1 MKACVLRAI
10 KDLEYTEVA
19 APEVKSGEV
28 LVQVKACGICSSDLD
43 RVFRTGAYHFPIVL
57 GHEIAGQVAAVAPDV
72 NSNLVGK
79 HVVVYPLLPC
89 FECGSCKRGFYTQ
102 CKDYSYFGS
111 RCDGGYAQYLSVPVW
126 NIKPFSDSV
135 AFTHA
140 ALCEPAAVAWNAV
153 SKADINSGTKLL
165 IVGTG
170 LIGIVAGLW
179 AQKKGTEVSFK
190 VRNSQKADFIKSL
203 GFDKVQNDFGEDS
216 FDICM
221 ECVGTNES
229 IAQTLTYVKARGTVI
244 FVGNP
249 QSDVVLDKKIY
260 WKILRQELIIKGVW
274 NSSYPSDWE
283 AVLKNISS
291 LPCDKL
297 ITHTFKLSD
306 GMKAFDILNEAK
318 FKIKGMYVI
327 E

>member
-10 KDLEYTEVA
+10 KELEYTETA
-19 APEVKSGEV
+19 APVIKPGEV

-43 RVFRTGAYHFPIVL
+43 RVFKTGAYHFPIVL
-57 GHEIAGQVAAVAPDV
+57 GHEIAGQVISAAPDV
-72 NSNLVGK
+72 DSSFVGK
-79 HVVVYPLLPC
+79 RVVVYPLLPC
-89 FECGSCKRGFYTQ
+89 FECEACKKGFYAQ
-102 CKDYSYFGS
+102 CKGYNYFGS
-111 RCDGGYAQYLSVPVW
+111 RCDGGYAQYLNAPVW

-135 AFTHA
+135 PFTHA
-140 ALCEPAAVAWNAV
+140 ALCEPSAVAWNAV
-153 SKADINSGTKLL
+153 SKANIKPGIRLL

-179 AQKKGTEVSFK
+179 ARQKSADVSFK
-190 VRNSQKADFIKSL
+190 VRNSQKADFIKTL
-203 GFDKVQNDFGEDS
+203 GFDNVQTDFKEGS

-229 IAQTLTYVKARGTVI
+229 IAQSLNYVKARGTVI

-249 QSDVVLDKKIY
+249 QSDVILAKKIY
-260 WKILRQELIIKGVW
+260 WKILRQELVIKGVW
-274 NSSYPSDWE
+274 NSSYPSDWQ
-283 AVLKNISS
+283 AVLKNINS

-306 GMKAFDILNEAK
+306 GMKAFDTLNEAK

>member
-10 KDLEYTEVA
+10 KELEYTETADPVIK
-19 APEVKSGEV
+19 PGEV

-43 RVFRTGAYHFPIVL
+43 RVFKTGAYHFPIVL
-57 GHEIAGQVAAVAPDV
+57 GHEIAGQVISAAPDV
-72 NSNLVGK
+72 DSSFVGK
-79 HVVVYPLLPC
+79 RVVVYPLLPC
-89 FECGSCKRGFYTQ
+89 FECESCKKGFYAQ
-102 CKDYSYFGS
+102 CKGYNYFGS

-135 AFTHA
+135 PFTHA
-140 ALCEPAAVAWNAV
+140 ALCEPSAVAWNAV
-153 SKADINSGTKLL
+153 SKANIKPSTKLL

-179 AQKKGTEVSFK
+179 AKQKGADVSFT
-190 VRNSQKADFIKSL
+190 VRNSKKADFIKTL
-203 GFDKVQNDFGEDS
+203 GFDNVQTDFNESS

-229 IAQTLTYVKARGTVI
+229 IAQSLNYVKARGTVI

-249 QSDVVLDKKIY
+249 QADVILDKKIY
-260 WKILRQELIIKGVW
+260 WKILRQELVIKGVW

-283 AVLKNISS
+283 AVLENINS

-297 ITHTFKLSD
+297 ITHTFKLYD
-306 GMKAFDILNEAK
+306 GMKAFDTLNEAK

>member
-1 MKACVLRAI
+1 MQACVLNAI
-10 KDLEYTEVA
+10 KDLEFKEVA
-19 APEVKSGEV
+19 DPVVKQGEV

-43 RVFRTGAYHFPIVL
+43 RVFRSGAYHFPIVL
-57 GHEIAGQVAAVAPDV
+57 GHEIAGQVVAVAPDV
-72 NSNLVGK
+72 DNLLVGRR
-79 HVVVYPLLPC
+79 VVVYPLLPC
-89 FECGSCKRGFYTQ
+89 FECEACNKGFYVQCKRYN
-102 CKDYSYFGS
+102 YFGS
-111 RCDGGYAQYLSVPVW
+111 RCDGGFAQYLSVPVW

-135 AFTHA
+135 PLTHA

-153 SKADINSGTKLL
+153 SKAEIKKGTKLL

-179 AQKKGTEVSFK
+179 AKNKGAAVFFK
-190 VRNSQKADFIKSL
+190 VRNTQKADFIKSL
-203 GFDKVQNDFGEDS
+203 GFDHVQSAFDEGS

-229 IAQTLTYVKARGTVI
+229 IAQTLSYVKARGTVI

-260 WKILRQELIIKGVW
+260 WKILRQELVIKGVW

-283 AVLKNISS
+283 AVLENISS
-291 LPCDKL
+291 IPCDKL

-306 GMKAFDILNEAK
+306 GMKAFDTLIEAK

>member
-1 MKACVLRAI
+1 MKACVLHAV
-10 KDLEYTEVA
+10 KDLRYTEI
-19 APEVKSGEV
+19 PDPIVKNGEV

-57 GHEIAGQVAAVAPDV
+57 GHEIAGQVVAVAPDV
-72 NSNLVGK
+72 DNILVGK
-79 HVVVYPLLPC
+79 RVVVYPLLPC
-89 FECGSCKRGFYTQ
+89 FECEACENGFYTQ
-102 CKDYSYFGS
+102 CKSYNYFGS

-126 NIKPFSDSV
+126 NIKTFSDTV
-135 AFTHA
+135 PFTHA
-140 ALCEPAAVAWNAV
+140 ALSEPAAVAWNSV
-153 SKADINSGTKLL
+153 SKADIEPGSKLL

-179 AQKKGTEVSFK
+179 AKNRGADVSFK
-190 VRNSQKADFIKSL
+190 IRNSQKADFIKAL
-203 GFDKVQNDFGEDS
+203 RFDHVQSEFEEGA

-229 IAQTLTYVKARGTVI
+229 IAQSLAYVKARGTVI

-249 QSDVVLDKKIY
+249 QSDVVLDKKVY
-260 WKILRQELIIKGVW
+260 WKILRQELVIRGVW

-283 AVLKNISS
+283 TVLENISS

-327 E
+327 D

>member
-10 KDLEYTEVA
+10 KELEYTEIA
-19 APEVKSGEV
+19 DPLVKSGEV

-57 GHEIAGQVAAVAPDV
+57 GHEIAGQVGSVAPNVD
-72 NSNLVGK
+72 SSLVGK
-79 HVVVYPLLPC
+79 RVVVYPLLPC
-89 FECGSCKRGFYTQ
+89 FECETCKKGFYAQ
-102 CKDYSYFGS
+102 CKSYNYFGS

-126 NIKPFSDSV
+126 NIKLFSDSIP
-135 AFTHA
+135 FTNA

-153 SKADINSGTKLL
+153 SKANIKPGTKLL

-179 AQKKGTEVSFK
+179 AKQKDAAICFK

-203 GFDKVQNDFGEDS
+203 GFNNVQDDFDEGS

-229 IAQTLTYVKARGTVI
+229 ISQSLTYVKARGTVI

-249 QSDVVLDKKIY
+249 RSDVLLNKKIY
-260 WKILRQELIIKGVW
+260 WKILRQELVIKGVW
-274 NSSYPSDWE
+274 NSLYPSDWE
-283 AVLKNISS
+283 AVLGNISS
-291 LPCDKL
+291 IPCDKL

-306 GMKAFDILNEAK
+306 GMKAFDTLNEAK

>member
-1 MKACVLRAI
+1 MKACVLHAI
-10 KDLEYTEVA
+10 KDLEYKEIPDPV
-19 APEVKSGEV
+19 VKKGEV

-57 GHEIAGQVAAVAPDV
+57 GHELAGQVVSAAPDV
-72 NSNLVGK
+72 NQSLGGK
-79 HVVVYPLLPC
+79 RVVVYPLLPC
-89 FECGSCKRGFYTQ
+89 FECDSCKQGYYAQ
-102 CKDYSYFGS
+102 CKNYNYFGS
-111 RCDGGYAQYLSVPVW
+111 RCDGGYAQYLSVPIW
-126 NIKPFSDSV
+126 NIKTFSEDVPF
-135 AFTHA
+135 AYA
-140 ALCEPAAVAWNAV
+140 ALCEPSAVAWNAI
-153 SKADINSGTKLL
+153 SKADIKPGSKLL
-165 IVGTG
+165 VVGTG

-179 AQKKGTEVSFK
+179 AKQRGADVSFK
-190 VRNSQKADFIKSL
+190 VRNDQKADFIKSL
-203 GFDKVQNDFGEDS
+203 GFDHVQPDFDEGS

-229 IAQTLTYVKARGTVI
+229 ISQSLAYVKAHGTVV

-249 QSDVVLDKKIY
+249 QSDILLDKKIY
-260 WKILRQELIIKGVW
+260 WKILRQELVIKGVW
-274 NSSYPSDWE
+274 NSVYPADWE

-297 ITHTFKLSD
+297 ITHRFNLSD
-306 GMKAFDILNEAK
+306 GMNAFNTLNDAK

>member
-1 MKACVLRAI
+1 MKACVLHAI
-10 KDLEYTEVA
+10 KNLEYKEVA
-19 APEVKSGEV
+19 DPIVKQGEV

-72 NSNLVGK
+72 DNSLVGK
-79 HVVVYPLLPC
+79 RVVVYPLLPC
-89 FECGSCKRGFYTQ
+89 FECEACKKGFYTQ
-102 CKDYSYFGS
+102 CKGYNYFGS

-126 NIKPFSDSV
+126 NVKTFSDAV
-135 AFTHA
+135 PFTHA
-140 ALCEPAAVAWNAV
+140 ALCEPAAVAWNAAT
-153 SKADINSGTKLL
+153 KADIKRGVKLL

-179 AQKKGTEVSFK
+179 AKKKGADVSFK
-190 VRNSQKADFIKSL
+190 VRNSQKAEFIKSL
-203 GFDKVQNDFGEDS
+203 GFEQAQNDFDEAS

-221 ECVGTNES
+221 ECVGTNDS
-229 IAQTLTYVKARGTVI
+229 IADSLRYVKARGTVV

-249 QSDVVLDKKIY
+249 QSDVVIDKKIY
-260 WKILRQELIIKGVW
+260 WKILRQELVIKGVW
-274 NSSYPSDWE
+274 NSSYPADWE
-283 AVLKNISS
+283 AVLENINS

-297 ITHTFKLSD
+297 ITHRFALAD
-306 GMKAFDILNEAK
+306 GMDAFNTLNDAR

-327 E
+327 D

>member
-1 MKACVLRAI
+1 MKACVLHAI
-10 KDLEYTEVA
+10 KDLEYTEIA
-19 APEVKSGEV
+19 DPIVKSGEV
-28 LVQVKACGICSSDLD
+28 LVQARACGICSSDLD

-57 GHEIAGQVAAVAPDV
+57 GHEIAGQVVAVAPDV
-72 NSNLVGK
+72 DSSLVGK
-79 HVVVYPLLPC
+79 RVVVYPLLPC
-89 FECGSCKRGFYTQ
+89 FDCEACKKGFYTQ
-102 CKDYSYFGS
+102 CKRYNYFGS

-126 NIKPFSDSV
+126 NIKPFADSV
-135 AFTHA
+135 SFTHA

-153 SKADINSGTKLL
+153 YKANIKPRTRLL

-170 LIGIVAGLW
+170 LIGLVVGLW
-179 AQKKGTEVSFK
+179 AKQKGAKVSFK

-203 GFDKVQNDFGEDS
+203 GFDHVRTEFEEGS
-216 FDICM
+216 FDTCM

-229 IAQTLTYVKARGTVI
+229 IAQSISCVKARGTVI

-249 QSDVVLDKKIY
+249 QSDVILDKKIY
-260 WKILRQELIIKGVW
+260 WKILRQELVIKGVW
-274 NSSYPSDWE
+274 NSTYPSDWE
-283 AVLKNISS
+283 VVLKNISS

-306 GMKAFDILNEAK
+306 GMKAFDTLNEAI
-318 FKIKGMYVI
+318 FKIKGMYVS

>member
-10 KDLEYTEVA
+10 KGLEYTEIAYPV
-19 APEVKSGEV
+19 VKSGEV

-57 GHEIAGQVAAVAPDV
+57 GHEIAGQVVSTAQDID
-72 NSNLVGK
+72 SSLVGNR
-79 HVVVYPLLPC
+79 VVVYPLLPC
-89 FECGSCKRGFYTQ
+89 FECEACKKGFYAQ
-102 CKDYSYFGS
+102 CKGYNYFGS
-111 RCDGGYAQYLSVPVW
+111 RCNGGYAQYLSVPVW
-126 NIKPFSDSV
+126 NIKPFSDLV
-135 AFTHA
+135 PFTHA
-140 ALCEPAAVAWNAV
+140 ALCEPSAVAWNAV
-153 SKADINSGTKLL
+153 SKADIKFGSKLL

-179 AQKKGTEVSFK
+179 ARQKGAAVSFK
-190 VRNSQKADFIKSL
+190 VRNSQKADFIKTL
-203 GFDKVQNDFGEDS
+203 GFDNVQTDFKEGS

-229 IAQTLTYVKARGTVI
+229 IALSLNHVKARGTVI

-260 WKILRQELIIKGVW
+260 WKILRQELIVKGVW
-274 NSSYPSDWE
+274 NSLYPSDWE
-283 AVLKNISS
+283 AVLKNINS
-291 LPCDKL
+291 LPCDKM
-297 ITHTFKLSD
+297 ITHTFKLSE
-306 GMKAFDILNEAK
+306 GMKAFDTLNKAK

>member
-10 KDLEYTEVA
+10 KELEYTETADPVIK
-19 APEVKSGEV
+19 PGEV

-43 RVFRTGAYHFPIVL
+43 RVFKTGAYHFPIVL
-57 GHEIAGQVAAVAPDV
+57 GHEIAGQVISAAPDV
-72 NSNLVGK
+72 DSSFVGK
-79 HVVVYPLLPC
+79 RVVVYPLLPC
-89 FECGSCKRGFYTQ
+89 FECESCKKGFYAQ
-102 CKDYSYFGS
+102 CKGYNYFGS

-135 AFTHA
+135 PFTHA

-153 SKADINSGTKLL
+153 SKADIKPGTKLL

-170 LIGIVAGLW
+170 LIGVVAGFW
-179 AQKKGTEVSFK
+179 AKQKGAEVSFK
-190 VRNSQKADFIKSL
+190 VRNSQKADFIKAL
-203 GFDKVQNDFGEDS
+203 GFDNVQTDFKEGS

-229 IAQTLTYVKARGTVI
+229 IAQSLSYVKARGTVI

-249 QSDVVLDKKIY
+249 QSDVILDKKIY
-260 WKILRQELIIKGVW
+260 WKILRQELVIKGVW

-283 AVLKNISS
+283 AVLENINS

-306 GMKAFDILNEAK
+306 GMKAFDTLNEAK

>member
-1 MKACVLRAI
+1 MKACVLHAI
-10 KDLEYTEVA
+10 KDIRYEEVQNPA
-19 APEVKSGEV
+19 VKSGEV
-28 LVQVKACGICSSDLD
+28 LVKIGACGICSSDLD
-43 RVFRTGAYHFPIVL
+43 RVFRTGAYHFPVVL
-57 GHEIAGQVAAVAPDV
+57 GHEMAGQVISAAPDV
-72 NSNLVGK
+72 DQSFIGK
-79 HVVVYPLLPC
+79 YVVVYPLLPC
-89 FECGSCKRGFYTQ
+89 FECESCQKGFYAQ
-102 CKDYSYFGS
+102 CKSYNYFGS

-126 NIKPFSDSV
+126 NIKPFAETV
-135 AFTHA
+135 PFTHA

-153 SKADINSGTKLL
+153 SKAGVKNNNKVL

-179 AQKKGTEVSFK
+179 ARKKGADVAFK
-190 VRNSQKADFIKSL
+190 ARNIQKAEFIKAL
-203 GFDKVQNDFGEDS
+203 GFDKVQNDFEEGS

-221 ECVGTNES
+221 ECVGTNNS
-229 IAQTLTYVKARGTVI
+229 IADSLKYVKARGTVV

-260 WKILRQELIIKGVW
+260 WKILRQELVIKGVW

-283 AVLKNISS
+283 AVLENIGS

-297 ITHTFKLSD
+297 ITHKFKLSD
-306 GMKAFDILNEAK
+306 GMDAFNILNEAA